1 MCRPWELNPHV
12 RRRRSLKPLC
22 MPVPPERREESQI
35 VKDLLVPT
43 AGLEPARPKAAN
55 FKSAVSTVP
64 PRGRGKGIL

>member
-1 MCRPWELNPHV
+1 
-12 RRRRSLKPLC
+12 